1 MMMKMIGTLENELSK
16 LQTGIEII
24 CLAQTLSL
32 ITFDVPAISSMFM
45 QDSSFVMVHFPESR
59 KVL

>member
-1 MMMKMIGTLENELSK
+1 MKIIGTLENELSK

-32 ITFDVPAISSMFM
+32 ITFDVPAISSMF
-45 QDSSFVMVHFPESR
+45 
-59 KVL
+59 K